1 MPITKSKTE
10 QEELLTVN
18 LSKMNKQELLK
29 CLKEALTHLSEVE
42 KHTKFHNEIIKKLY
56 LQVPP
61 ELSED
66 KEINSLL
73 KELDNRNEEV
83 AISWSMY
90 LFKG

>member
-1 MPITKSKTE
+1 M
-10 QEELLTVN
+10 
-18 LSKMNKQELLK
+18 
-29 CLKEALTHLSEVE
+29 
-42 KHTKFHNEIIKKLY
+42 KKLY
-56 LQVPP
+56 LQIPP

-66 KEINSLL
+66 KEIESLL

>member
-1 MPITKSKTE
+1 
-10 QEELLTVN
+10 
-18 LSKMNKQELLK
+18 MNKQELLK
-29 CLKEALTHLSEVE
+29 YLKEALTHLSEVE
-42 KHTKFHNEIIKKLY
+42 KYTKFHNEIIKKLY
-56 LQVPP
+56 LQIPP

>member
-1 MPITKSKTE
+1 
-10 QEELLTVN
+10 
-18 LSKMNKQELLK
+18 MNKQELLSY
-29 CLKEALTHLSEVE
+29 LKKAQKHLSEIE
-42 KHTKFHNEIIKKLY
+42 ILTESHNKIMKKLY
-56 LQVPP
+56 LQIPP

-66 KEINSLL
+66 KEIDSLL

>member
-1 MPITKSKTE
+1 
-10 QEELLTVN
+10 
-18 LSKMNKQELLK
+18 MNKQELLK
-29 CLKEALTHLSEVE
+29 YLKEALTHLSEVE
-42 KHTKFHNEIIKKLY
+42 KHTELHNEIIKKLY

>member
-1 MPITKSKTE
+1 
-10 QEELLTVN
+10 
-18 LSKMNKQELLK
+18 MNKQELLK

-42 KHTKFHNEIIKKLY
+42 KHTELHNEIIKKLY

-66 KEINSLL
+66 KEIGSLL

>member
-1 MPITKSKTE
+1 M
-10 QEELLTVN
+10 VN

-29 CLKEALTHLSEVE
+29 CLKEALTHLSEIE
-42 KHTKFHNEIIKKLY
+42 KHTESHNEIMKKLY
-56 LQVPP
+56 LQIPP

-66 KEINSLL
+66 KEIESLL

>member
-1 MPITKSKTE
+1 
-10 QEELLTVN
+10 
-18 LSKMNKQELLK
+18 MNKQELLK

-42 KHTKFHNEIIKKLY
+42 KHTELHNEIIKKLY

>member
-1 MPITKSKTE
+1 
-10 QEELLTVN
+10 
-18 LSKMNKQELLK
+18 MNKQELLSY
-29 CLKEALTHLSEVE
+29 LKKAQTHLSEIE
-42 KHTKFHNEIIKKLY
+42 ILTESHNKIMKILY
-56 LQVPP
+56 LQIPP

-66 KEINSLL
+66 KEIDSLL

>member
-1 MPITKSKTE
+1 
-10 QEELLTVN
+10 
-18 LSKMNKQELLK
+18 MNKQELLK
-29 CLKEALTHLSEVE
+29 CLKEAQTQLSEIE
-42 KHTKFHNEIIKKLY
+42 KNTGFNNELMKKLY

-66 KEINSLL
+66 KEIDSLL

-83 AISWSMY
+83 AISWLMY

>member
-1 MPITKSKTE
+1 
-10 QEELLTVN
+10 
-18 LSKMNKQELLK
+18 MNKQELLK
-29 CLKEALTHLSEVE
+29 YLKEALTHLSEVE
-42 KHTKFHNEIIKKLY
+42 KHTELHNEIIKKLY

-66 KEINSLL
+66 KEIGSLL

>member
-1 MPITKSKTE
+1 
-10 QEELLTVN
+10 
-18 LSKMNKQELLK
+18 MNKQELLK
-29 CLKEALTHLSEVE
+29 CLKEALTHLSEIE
-42 KHTKFHNEIIKKLY
+42 KHTESHNEIMKKLY
-56 LQVPP
+56 LQIPP

-66 KEINSLL
+66 KEIESLL

>member
-1 MPITKSKTE
+1 
-10 QEELLTVN
+10 
-18 LSKMNKQELLK
+18 MNKQELLK

-42 KHTKFHNEIIKKLY
+42 KHTGFHNEIMKKLY

-66 KEINSLL
+66 KEIDSLL

>member
-1 MPITKSKTE
+1 
-10 QEELLTVN
+10 
-18 LSKMNKQELLK
+18 MNKQELLK
-29 CLKEALTHLSEVE
+29 CLKEALTHLSEIE
-42 KHTKFHNEIIKKLY
+42 KHTELHNEIMKKLY

-61 ELSED
+61 ELRED
-66 KEINSLL
+66 KEIGILL

>member
-1 MPITKSKTE
+1 
-10 QEELLTVN
+10 
-18 LSKMNKQELLK
+18 MNKQELLK

-42 KHTKFHNEIIKKLY
+42 KHTELHNEIIKKLY

-66 KEINSLL
+66 KEIDSLL

>member
-1 MPITKSKTE
+1 
-10 QEELLTVN
+10 
-18 LSKMNKQELLK
+18 MNKQELLK
-29 CLKEALTHLSEVE
+29 YLKEALTHLSEVE
-42 KHTKFHNEIIKKLY
+42 KHTELHNEIIKKLY
-56 LQVPP
+56 LQIPP

>member
-1 MPITKSKTE
+1 
-10 QEELLTVN
+10 
-18 LSKMNKQELLK
+18 MNKQELLSY
-29 CLKEALTHLSEVE
+29 LKKAQTHLSGIGILTEY
-42 KHTKFHNEIIKKLY
+42 HNKIMKKLY
-56 LQVPP
+56 LQIPP

-66 KEINSLL
+66 KEIGDLL

>member
-1 MPITKSKTE
+1 
-10 QEELLTVN
+10 
-18 LSKMNKQELLK
+18 MNKQELLK

-42 KHTKFHNEIIKKLY
+42 KHTELHNEIIKKLY
-56 LQVPP
+56 LQIPP

-66 KEINSLL
+66 KEIDSLL

>member
-1 MPITKSKTE
+1 
-10 QEELLTVN
+10 
-18 LSKMNKQELLK
+18 MNKQELLSH
-29 CLKEALTHLSEVE
+29 LKEALTHLLEVE
-42 KHTKFHNEIIKKLY
+42 KHTKFHNEIMKKLY
-56 LQVPP
+56 LQITP

-66 KEINSLL
+66 KEIGNLL